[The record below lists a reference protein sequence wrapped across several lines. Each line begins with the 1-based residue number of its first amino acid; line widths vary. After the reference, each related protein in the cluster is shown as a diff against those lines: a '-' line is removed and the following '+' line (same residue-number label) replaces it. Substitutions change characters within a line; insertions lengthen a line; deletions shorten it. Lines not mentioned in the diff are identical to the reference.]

1 MVGAT
6 LMQVIFADIL
16 DSEMG
21 SLDES
26 VQQAI
31 FDFAS
36 HVERHGLKG
45 LKGRNKS
52 SAIPNPHTKRQRA
65 NFKHAQKN
73 CLWHYHIGL
82 PEYVEQANGEFTS
95 EMVLHYMRLNDCVVL
110 VDVATHPPFNLPSNE
125 KLNY

>member
-1 MVGAT
+1 
-6 LMQVIFADIL
+6 MQVIFADIL

-36 HVERHGLKG
+36 HVETHGFKG

-82 PEYVEQANGEFTS
+82 LEYVEQANGEFTS
-95 EMVLHYMRLNDCVVL
+95 EMILHYIRYDLKKSCPKGACISEDYTEL
-110 VDVATHPPFNLPSNE
+110 TLWHTD
-125 KLNY
+125 

>member
-1 MVGAT
+1 MNILQSHHFNT
-6 LMQVIFADIL
+6 QYPTWDIA
-16 DSEMG
+16 
-21 SLDES
+21 
-26 VQQAI
+26 VRQAI
-31 FDFAS
+31 AQFID
-36 HVERHGLKG
+36 HVETHGFKG

-52 SAIPNPHTKRQRA
+52 SAIESTTKKGMAR
-65 NFKHAQKN
+65 FKTAQKH

>member
-1 MVGAT
+1 
-6 LMQVIFADIL
+6 MQVIFADIL

-65 NFKHAQKN
+65 NFKHE
-73 CLWHYHIGL
+73 IGRAH
-82 PEYVEQANGEFTS
+82 V
-95 EMVLHYMRLNDCVVL
+95 
-110 VDVATHPPFNLPSNE
+110 
-125 KLNY
+125 

>member
-1 MVGAT
+1 
-6 LMQVIFADIL
+6 MQVIFADIL

-36 HVERHGLKG
+36 HVETHGFKG

-110 VDVATHPPFNLPSNE
+110 VDVATHPPFNLPSDE
-125 KLNY
+125 KMNY